1 MPILNLAAQGDDAAA
16 PLSSM
21 APTSFYG
28 RAILTD
34 GRVLQGRISVSN
46 GIALIE
52 TSTSYATLSADKI
65 SKLIKSDQT
74 QPGGI
79 NWPDSKIIQNPQA
92 EK

>member
-28 RAILTD
+28 RAILTN
-34 GRVLQGRISVSN
+34 GLVLQGKISVSN

-52 TSTSYATLSADKI
+52 TTTSSATLSTDKI
-65 SKLIKSDQT
+65 SKLIRSEQT

-79 NWPDSKIIQNPQA
+79 NWPNSKEIPNPRV